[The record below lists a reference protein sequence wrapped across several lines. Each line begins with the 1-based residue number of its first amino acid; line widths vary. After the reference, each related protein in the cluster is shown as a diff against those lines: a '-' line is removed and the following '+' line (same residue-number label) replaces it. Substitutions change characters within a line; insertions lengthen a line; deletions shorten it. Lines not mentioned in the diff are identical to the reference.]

1 MDNIFFT
8 LTYMEK
14 AYTQLKKYIQENTSV
29 NSEDIEEIITL
40 FKFKKIKRHEILE
53 QEGKVCTH
61 FYFVAKGC
69 LRLYEI
75 DKKGN
80 EVTGKFALEDSII
93 SAITSFITKKKSLD
107 FLSAYEHSE
116 VLVISREDFFKAFE
130 TFPEFATIYHKFMEF
145 AFVHSQMR
153 VYMFL
158 GMEGIDR
165 LKWVLEHEPNLL
177 TRISSKS
184 VASYLGMTNS
194 TLSKLKAK
202 L

>member
-1 MDNIFFT
+1 M
-8 LTYMEK
+8 
-14 AYTQLKKYIQENTSV
+14 
-29 NSEDIEEIITL
+29 
-40 FKFKKIKRHEILE
+40 
-53 QEGKVCTH
+53 
-61 FYFVAKGC
+61 KGC

-80 EVTGKFALEDSII
+80 EITGKFALEDSII
-93 SAITSFITKKKSLD
+93 SAITSFITQKKSRD
-107 FLSAYEHSE
+107 YLSAHEPSE
-116 VLVISREDFFKAFE
+116 LLVITREDFYKAFE
-130 TFPEFATIYHKFMEF
+130 LYPGVAALYHKFMEF

-165 LKWVLEHEPNLL
+165 LRWVMEHEPNLL

-194 TLSKLKAK
+194 TLSKLRAK

>member
-1 MDNIFFT
+1 
-8 LTYMEK
+8 MEK
-14 AYTQLKKYIQENTSV
+14 AYSQLIKYLRDNTALNV
-29 NSEDIEEIITL
+29 EDSEKVADL
-40 FKFKKIKRHEILE
+40 FTFKKVKRLGVLE

-61 FYFVAKGC
+61 FYFVVKGC

-80 EVTGKFALEDSII
+80 EITGRFALENSFI
-93 SAITSFITKKKSLD
+93 SAITSFITQRKSLD
-107 FLSAYEHSE
+107 NLVAYEPSE
-116 VLVISREDFFKAFE
+116 IFVINRSNFYKAIDSFPDFAAF
-130 TFPEFATIYHKFMEF
+130 YRKFMEF

-153 VYMFL
+153 VYIFL

-165 LKWVLEHEPNLL
+165 LKWVMEHEPELL
-177 TRISSKS
+177 TRISSKA

-194 TLSKLKAK
+194 TLSKLKSK

>member
-1 MDNIFFT
+1 
-8 LTYMEK
+8 MEK
-14 AYTQLKKYIQENTSV
+14 AYSQLRKYFTDNTTL
-29 NSEDIEEIITL
+29 NNDDIEKVISL
-40 FKFKKIKRHEILE
+40 FTYKKVRRNQILE
-53 QEGKVCTH
+53 REGQVCTH
-61 FYFVAKGC
+61 FYFIVKGC

-80 EVTGKFALEDSII
+80 EITGKFALENSII
-93 SAITSFITKKKSLD
+93 SAITSFITQKKSLD
-107 FLSAYEHSE
+107 FLVAHEPSE
-116 VLVISREDFFKAFE
+116 LLIISKDAFQKAFE
-130 TFPEFATIYHKFMEF
+130 TFPAFAALYHKFMEF

-153 VYMFL
+153 VYIFL

-165 LKWVLEHEPNLL
+165 LKWVMEHEPDLL
-177 TRISSKS
+177 SRISSKS